1 MTEYLFVQDLYE
13 MFHDRL
19 SKPVKDFEEIQMIF
33 QELVQKL
40 LRKYKKLFEGGYPR
54 KNKLYNIYQDLVK
67 QQKLVQ
73 TFIFEAILTSKLV
86 RSSSGVLP
94 ISIALSGE
102 HGSCEYDCSMCPNE
116 CKTNGAPED
125 IARSYL
131 SSEGTFIRG
140 KIQKFNIAEQ
150 VWRRLAELEAMGHPP
165 DKLEFI
171 LLGGTFDC
179 FPREYRIQ
187 TAIDIFYAC
196 NLYQQVSIRFNG
208 EHSHVLKDWFSSN
221 PFATNSPLSS
231 SMTDLLYSLKERP
244 VIDGEN
250 QKKIDEI
257 LRHEQT
263 LNTKALSCRIIG
275 IVLETRQDR
284 INRFSLIDLRKLGCT
299 RIQIGIQSDN
309 DYVLSYNNRGHNFA
323 KTVKAITQI
332 RDNGFKIDGHLMPD
346 LPGTTLEID
355 YAMVQH
361 IFQGDDAQL
370 DYCKIY
376 PCLDLPYTK
385 IREWKH
391 SGKWIS
397 IAETR
402 FPEFLDFLA
411 YTMSIIP
418 PWTRANRV
426 QRDFP
431 EATVKN
437 NHLGFVSETI
447 QSNLQQIVA
456 DYMKKKGMKCYD
468 IRSRE
473 VRNEL
478 IDHENAKL
486 YIRTYRANEGTEF
499 FLSVEIPRCE
509 DDFND
514 TSLLGLC
521 RLRIPDYEFTEKE
534 NIPFH
539 YLPVYRKKERIA
551 RIRELHVYGNIV
563 SSNLQ
568 GNSKDSKESKESK
581 DSKGNS
587 QHRGI
592 GKFLIGVAETISY
605 FYECAL
611 VTIISGVGVR
621 DYYENIGYTLDENED
636 QYMIKRLEE
645 KVDLV
650 LFGKSYD
657 KNQIHKIVG
666 GSMISQRYIKNTED
680 PDCAQVHY
688 FGEAQGF
695 CL

>member
-1 MTEYLFVQDLYE
+1 MTEYAFVQELYE
-13 MFHDRL
+13 MFHARI
-19 SKPVKDFEEIQMIF
+19 SGPIKDFEEIQMTF

-40 LRKYKKLFEGGYPR
+40 LRKYKKLFDGYPR
-54 KNKLYNIYQDLVK
+54 KNKLYNIYQELVK
-67 QQKLVQ
+67 QKTLEK
-73 TFIFEAILTSKLV
+73 TFIFESILTSKLV

-196 NLYQQVSIRFNG
+196 NLYPQVSIRFNG
-208 EHSHVLKDWFSSN
+208 EHSHLLKEWFSLN
-221 PFATNSPLSS
+221 PFATNSPLPSS
-231 SMTDLLYSLKERP
+231 LTDLLYSLKERP
-244 VIDGEN
+244 IIAGEK

-263 LNTKALSCRIIG
+263 LNTKSLSCRIIG

-309 DYVLSYNNRGHNFA
+309 DYVLAYNNRGHNFA

-332 RDNGFKIDGHLMPD
+332 RDNGFKIDGHIMPD

-361 IFQGDDAQL
+361 IFQGDDCQL

-385 IREWKH
+385 IRDWKH
-391 SGKWIS
+391 SGKWKP
-397 IAETR
+397 IAETH

-431 EATVKN
+431 EASEKN
-437 NHLGFVSETI
+437 NQLGFVSETI
-447 QSNLQQIVA
+447 QSNLQQIVT

-478 IDHENAKL
+478 INHERAKL
-486 YIRTYRANEGTEF
+486 YIRIYRANEGTEF
-499 FLSVEIPRCE
+499 FLSVEIPRS

-521 RLRIPDYEFTEKE
+521 RLRIPDYEFTEKDD
-534 NIPFH
+534 IPFH
-539 YLPVYRKKERIA
+539 YLPVFRKKERIA

-563 SSNLQ
+563 SSSSQ
-568 GNSKDSKESKESK
+568 GNP
-581 DSKGNS
+581 NS

-592 GKFLIGVAETISY
+592 GKFLIGVAESISH
-605 FYECAL
+605 FYECSL

-650 LFGKSYD
+650 LFGKTYD
-657 KNQIHKIVG
+657 HALIQNAVG
-666 GSMISQRYIKNTED
+666 GSIISQQYIKHTDISESYCEKVD
-680 PDCAQVHY
+680 Y

>member
-1 MTEYLFVQDLYE
+1 MAEYVFVQDLYE
-13 MFHDRL
+13 MFHSKL

-33 QELVQKL
+33 QESVQKL
-40 LRKYKKLFEGGYPR
+40 LRKNKKLFDGYPR
-54 KNKLYNIYQDLVK
+54 KNKLYTIYQDLVK

-116 CKTNGAPED
+116 CRSNGAPED

-196 NLYQQVSIRFNG
+196 NLYPQVSIRFNG
-208 EHSHVLKDWFSSN
+208 EHSHLLKEWYSSN

-231 SMTDLLYSLKERP
+231 SLTDLLKRP
-244 VIDGEN
+244 VIAEE
-250 QKKIDEI
+250 KHKI
-257 LRHEQT
+257 LRHEQDI
-263 LNTKALSCRIIG
+263 NTKSPACRVIG

-299 RIQIGIQSDN
+299 RIQIGVQSDN

-355 YAMVQH
+355 YAMVRH

-391 SGKWIS
+391 SGKWVS

-431 EATVKN
+431 EASEKN
-437 NHLGFVSETI
+437 NQLGFVSETI
-447 QSNLQQIVA
+447 QSNLQQIVS
-456 DYMKKKGMKCYD
+456 DYMKKKGLKCYD

-478 IDHENAKL
+478 VNHENAKL

-499 FLSVEIPRCE
+499 FLSIEIPRCD

-551 RIRELHVYGNIV
+551 RIREVHVYGNIV
-563 SSNLQ
+563 LSSSN
-568 GNSKDSKESKESK
+568 SS
-581 DSKGNS
+581 NS

-592 GKFLIGVAETISY
+592 GKFLIGVAETISH
-605 FYECAL
+605 FYECSL

-636 QYMIKRLEE
+636 QYMIKRLDG

-650 LFGKSYD
+650 LFGKTYD
-657 KNQIHKIVG
+657 ANQIHEIVG
-666 GSMISQRYIKNTED
+666 GSMISQRYIKNTD
-680 PDCAQVHY
+680 YPDCSKAHY

>member
-1 MTEYLFVQDLYE
+1 MTEYIFVQDLYE
-13 MFHDRL
+13 MFRSRL

-33 QELVQKL
+33 QESVQKL
-40 LRKYKKLFEGGYPR
+40 LRKNKKVFNGYPR

-67 QQKLVQ
+67 QQKLSQ
-73 TFIFEAILTSKLV
+73 TFIFESILTSKLV

-116 CKTNGAPED
+116 CKSNGAPED

-140 KIQKFNIAEQ
+140 KIQKFNIVEQ
-150 VWRRLAELEAMGHPP
+150 IWRRLAELEAMGHPP

-179 FPREYRIQ
+179 FPREYRLQ
-187 TAIDIFYAC
+187 TAIDMFYAC

-208 EHSHVLKDWFSSN
+208 EHSHLLKEWYSSN

-231 SMTDLLYSLKERP
+231 SLTDLLYSLKDRP
-244 VIDGEN
+244 LIAGEK

-257 LRHEQT
+257 LLHEQN
-263 LNTKALSCRIIG
+263 LNTKSLACRIIG

-299 RIQIGIQSDN
+299 RIQIGVQSDN

-355 YAMVQH
+355 YAMVRH

-391 SGKWIS
+391 SGKWVS

-431 EATVKN
+431 EASEKN
-437 NHLGFVSETI
+437 NQLGFVSETI
-447 QSNLQQIVA
+447 QSNLQQIVS

-478 IDHENAKL
+478 INHENAKL
-486 YIRTYRANEGTEF
+486 YIRIYRANEGTEF
-499 FLSVEIPRCE
+499 FISVEIPRCD

-534 NIPFH
+534 DIPFH
-539 YLPVYRKKERIA
+539 YLPVYRQKECIA
-551 RIRELHVYGNIV
+551 RIRELHVYGNV
-563 SSNLQ
+563 VLSSSNSS
-568 GNSKDSKESKESK
+568 NSS
-581 DSKGNS
+581 NS

-592 GKFLIGVAETISY
+592 GKFLIGVAETISH
-605 FYECAL
+605 FYECSL

-636 QYMIKRLEE
+636 QYMIKRLDG

-650 LFGKSYD
+650 LFGKTYD
-657 KNQIHKIVG
+657 TNQIHEIVG
-666 GSMISQRYIKNTED
+666 GSIISQRYIRYIKNTED
-680 PDCAQVHY
+680 IDCAQVHY